1 MADGSSEPAP
11 KVGLILSGGGAR
23 AAYQVGV
30 LQAIARMLPADAP
43 NPFAIICG
51 TSAGAINAATLAC
64 NADRFRYSVAY
75 LLRLWSNIHAD
86 HVYRADVWGLV
97 RNTLRWFGAVM
108 FGGFGKGKRGSL
120 LDSAPLRK
128 LLKRTIDF
136 AGIGRA
142 IDSGD
147 LDALCITASGYSS
160 NESISFF
167 QGKASLSNWRRA
179 RRIGCKMPI
188 EVQHLLAS
196 SAIPF
201 VFPPVLVDRE
211 YFGDGAMQQ
220 LAPTSPALHLGAER
234 ILIIGV
240 GKPLD
245 SGARIHAPPFPSLA
259 QIAGHVLDSVF
270 IDSLEADI
278 ERLQRV
284 NKTLA
289 AMPADAVATHE
300 LELRPIAALV
310 IRPSIRINEIAAQ
323 HAQYLPRGIRF
334 LLHGIGGMR
343 HSGANVISYLL
354 FERPFCRALIKL
366 GYADAMAKREDILA
380 FLGQPL
386 AASSAVADEQPGL

>member
-1 MADGSSEPAP
+1 MADGGGEQAP

-30 LQAIARMLPADAP
+30 LQAIARLLPPDAP

-64 NADRFRYSVAY
+64 NAGRFRYSVAY
-75 LLRLWSNIHAD
+75 LLRLWRNIHAY
-86 HVYRADVWGLV
+86 HVYRADAWGLLI
-97 RNTLRWFGAVM
+97 NTLRWLGAIM

-120 LDSAPLRK
+120 LDNTPLRK

-136 AGIGRA
+136 PGISRA
-142 IDSGD
+142 IDNGD

-167 QGKASLSNWRRA
+167 QGKESLTSWQRA
-179 RRIGCKMPI
+179 HRIGCKMAI
-188 EVQHLLAS
+188 EVPHLLAS
-196 SAIPF
+196 AAIPF
-201 VFPPVLVDRE
+201 VFPPVLIDRE

-220 LAPTSPALHLGAER
+220 LAPTSPAVHLGADR

-245 SGARIHAPPFPSLA
+245 SSTRVHAPPFPSLA

-270 IDSLEADI
+270 IDSLEGDI

-289 AMPADAVATHE
+289 AIPADAVATHE

-310 IRPSIRINEIAAQ
+310 IRPSIRIDEIAAQ
-323 HAQYLPRGIRF
+323 YSQYLPRGIRF

-343 HSGANVISYLL
+343 HGGANVISYLL

-380 FLGQPL
+380 FLGHPL
-386 AASSAVADEQPGL
+386 EPGDFNQGNNLL

>member
-1 MADGSSEPAP
+1 
-11 KVGLILSGGGAR
+11 V
-23 AAYQVGV
+23 
-30 LQAIARMLPADAP
+30 
-43 NPFAIICG
+43 
-51 TSAGAINAATLAC
+51 
-64 NADRFRYSVAY
+64 
-75 LLRLWSNIHAD
+75 H
-86 HVYRADVWGLV
+86 
-97 RNTLRWFGAVM
+97 NTLRWFTAVM

-120 LDSAPLRK
+120 LDNSPLHK
-128 LLKRTIDF
+128 LLKHTIDF
-136 AGIGRA
+136 PGIRRA

-167 QGKASLSNWRRA
+167 QGKESLVAWQRA
-179 RRIGCKMPI
+179 RRIGCKMDI
-188 EVQHLLAS
+188 EVPHLLAS
-196 SAIPF
+196 AAIPF
-201 VFPPVLVDRE
+201 VFPPVLIDRE

-220 LAPTSPALHLGAER
+220 LAPTSPAVHLGADR

-245 SGARIHAPPFPSLA
+245 ASARVHAPPFPSLA
-259 QIAGHVLDSVF
+259 QVAGHVLDSVF
-270 IDSLEADI
+270 IDSLEMDI

-289 AMPADAVATHE
+289 AMPSDVIAAHE

-310 IRPSIRINEIAAQ
+310 IRPSIRIDEIAAQ
-323 HAQYLPRGIRF
+323 YSQNLPRGIRF

-343 HSGANVISYLL
+343 HSGANVLSYLL

-386 AASSAVADEQPGL
+386 ES